1 MKPREIKGA
10 RVRLGYSQKF
20 VADKLE
26 MNYHSYRK
34 KESGEVQFTDED
46 KIALARLLELSP
58 VQMND
63 YLYDGKLPIGN
74 DGIAAWQQ

>member
-10 RVRLGYSQKF
+10 RARLGYTQQF
-20 VADKLE
+20 MADQLE

-34 KESGEVQFTDED
+34 KESGEVRFTDEE
-46 KIALARLLELSP
+46 KIRVARLLELTP

-63 YLYDGKLPIGN
+63 YLFDGKLPIGT
-74 DGIAAWQQ
+74 DGQLAW